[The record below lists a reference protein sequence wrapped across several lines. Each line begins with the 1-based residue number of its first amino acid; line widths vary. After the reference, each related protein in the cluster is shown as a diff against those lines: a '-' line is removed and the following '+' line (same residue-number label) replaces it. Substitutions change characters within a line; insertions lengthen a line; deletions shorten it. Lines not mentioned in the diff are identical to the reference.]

1 MMVRAMEKKKRIL
14 VIDDDVQHVDMVKTL
29 LESVG
34 YEVKF
39 AYRPQKGLEVARVA
53 PPDLIILD
61 VMFAGPPGPDGVE
74 TARLLAQ
81 DPDLKDV
88 PIIMLSG
95 VRKVLE
101 LPFGL
106 ETDES
111 WLPART
117 FLEKPIKPDKLL
129 AEIEKVLGPRRP

>member
-1 MMVRAMEKKKRIL
+1 MGKAMEKKKRIL
-14 VIDDDVQHVDMVKTL
+14 VIDDDVQHVEMVKTL

-74 TARLLAQ
+74 IARLLAQ

-101 LPFGL
+101 LPFALG
-106 ETDES
+106 TDER
-111 WLPART
+111 A
-117 FLEKPIKPDKLL
+117 
-129 AEIEKVLGPRRP
+129 

>member
-1 MMVRAMEKKKRIL
+1 MGKAMEKKQRIL
-14 VIDDDVQHVDMVKTL
+14 IIDDDVQHVDMMKTL

-34 YEVKF
+34 YEVKY
-39 AYRPQKGLEVARVA
+39 AYRPQKGIDVARVA

-81 DPDLKDV
+81 DPELKDV

-106 ETDES
+106 QTDED

-117 FLEKPIKPDKLL
+117 FLEKPIKPEKLL
-129 AEIEKVLGPRRP
+129 AEIGKLLGPHAQ

>member
-1 MMVRAMEKKKRIL
+1 MMGKAMEKKKRIL

-74 TARLLAQ
+74 VARMLAQ

-95 VRKVLE
+95 VRKVLD
-101 LPFGL
+101 LPFSL
-106 ETDES
+106 ATDED
-111 WLPART
+111 WMPART

-129 AEIEKVLGPRRP
+129 TEIEKVLGQRSA

>member
-14 VIDDDVQHVDMVKTL
+14 VIDDDVQHVDMMKTL

-34 YEVKF
+34 YEVKY

-74 TARLLAQ
+74 IARQLAQ

-101 LPFGL
+101 LPVGL
-106 ETDES
+106 ETDDT
-111 WLPART
+111 WMPARV

-129 AEIEKVLGPRRP
+129 TEIEKVLGPRAV